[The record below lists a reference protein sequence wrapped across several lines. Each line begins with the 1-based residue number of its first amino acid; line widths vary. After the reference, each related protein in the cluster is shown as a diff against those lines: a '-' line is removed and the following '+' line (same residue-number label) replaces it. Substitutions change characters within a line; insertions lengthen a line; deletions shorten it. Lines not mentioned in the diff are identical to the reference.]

1 MVGIISNGI
10 GYVVSH
16 NPPVSLVAS
25 HACLFPVHAVD
36 PVGHLHGLGMLCSQQ
51 SDCSDQSQGLVGGS
65 NPSTL
70 TRVTATVDQNIA
82 GLVSLGIDWV
92 AYE

>member
-16 NPPVSLVAS
+16 NPPVSVVAS

-36 PVGHLHGLGMLCSQQ
+36 PAGHLHGLGMLCSQQ
-51 SDCSDQSQGLVGGS
+51 SLMGLVGGS